1 MTLQVDRKAN
11 VEKDAIQQ
19 AAQLLAETLLR
30 QQLMAVTAESCTGGG
45 IAQVLTE
52 IPGSSRWFE
61 RGFVS
66 YSNEAKQDLL
76 GVTAATLDAHGAVSE
91 ETALEMARGAVSH
104 SRGHVSVAVT
114 GIAGPDGGSRDK
126 PVGTV
131 WIAWGQK
138 LGYAEAQCF
147 HFQGDRHAVRQQT
160 ILEAIKGLNA
170 RLQ

>member
-1 MTLQVDRKAN
+1 MR
-11 VEKDAIQQ
+11 EDAIQQ
-19 AAQLLAETLLR
+19 AAQQLADNLIK

-45 IAQVLTE
+45 IAHVLTG
-52 IPGSSRWFE
+52 IAGSSRWFE

-76 GVTAATLDAHGAVSE
+76 GVNAATLEAHGAVSE

-104 SRGHVSVAVT
+104 SRGHVGVAVT
-114 GIAGPDGGSRDK
+114 GIAGPDGGSPDK

>member
-1 MTLQVDRKAN
+1 MEQD
-11 VEKDAIQQ
+11 EIQQ
-19 AAQLLAETLLR
+19 AAQQLADTLIK
-30 QQLMAVTAESCTGGG
+30 QKLMAVTAESCTGGG

-66 YSNEAKQDLL
+66 YSNEAKQELL
-76 GVTAATLDAHGAVSE
+76 GVNVATLEAYGAVSE
-91 ETALEMARGAVSH
+91 ETALEMARGAVAH

-114 GIAGPDGGSRDK
+114 GIAGPDGGTPDK

-147 HFQGDRHAVRQQT
+147 QFEGDRHAVRQQT
-160 ILEAIKGLNA
+160 ILAALRGLND

>member
-1 MTLQVDRKAN
+1 MEQ
-11 VEKDAIQQ
+11 DAIQQ
-19 AAQLLAETLLR
+19 AAQQLADNLIK

-76 GVTAATLDAHGAVSE
+76 GVSAATLAAHGAVSE

-104 SRGHVSVAVT
+104 SRGHISVAVT
-114 GIAGPDGGSRDK
+114 GIAGPDGGTPDK

-147 HFQGDRHAVRQQT
+147 QFAGDRHAVRQQT
-160 ILEAIKGLNA
+160 ILAAIEGLNA

>member
-1 MTLQVDRKAN
+1 MTQGS
-11 VEKDAIQQ
+11 IQQ
-19 AAQLLAETLLR
+19 AALQLSENLLK

-45 IAQVLTE
+45 IAQALTE

-61 RGFVS
+61 RGYVS
-66 YSNEAKQDLL
+66 YSNEAKQELL
-76 GVTAATLDAHGAVSE
+76 GVNAETLETHGAVSE
-91 ETALEMARGAVSH
+91 EIALEMARGAVAR
-104 SRGHVSVAVT
+104 SRGHISVAVT
-114 GIAGPDGGSRDK
+114 GVAGPDGGTPSK

-147 HFQGDRHAVRQQT
+147 HFEGDRHAVRQQT